1 MTKSNHFHLL
11 QHSDALLQKFQGFSL
26 LCIGHLQLPGMPAGY
41 VPSFSWP
48 KLGIYGIYGTQ
59 RIMGKEWDITTRIHV
74 HIYIYTVYIYMVLW
88 CVMVIPFY
96 SQCDHNGYAN
106 GVSWWVR
113 WDRDRQ
119 EKLDFRR
126 FRADFGQA
134 FMRCFY
140 SPGGGPEMGIHQ

>member
-11 QHSDALLQKFQGFSL
+11 QHRDALLQKFQGFSL

-74 HIYIYTVYIYMVLW
+74 HIYILYIYG
-88 CVMVIPFY
+88 VMMCYGHPILQPMWP
-96 SQCDHNGYAN
+96 QWLCK
-106 GVSWWVR
+106 W
-113 WDRDRQ
+113 RQ
-119 EKLDFRR
+119 LMGKMGSGSARKVGFQRISCR
-126 FRADFGQA
+126 FRSG
-134 FMRCFY
+134 FY
-140 SPGGGPEMGIHQ
+140 ALFLLTRGGPEMGIHQ